1 MFLIDSNI
9 LSYIIRG
16 NAEVKDKF
24 NQYYDQIKLCSIV
37 QAELLYGA
45 QKIKSTNLVEKYNII
60 FETFEVLGFGSKEA
74 IMFADLKAKLSNEGR
89 IVEDV
94 DLMIATIALVNN
106 LTLVTNNTKHFD
118 RIDTLKLENWYLNSG

>member
-16 NAEVKDKF
+16 NVEVKDKF